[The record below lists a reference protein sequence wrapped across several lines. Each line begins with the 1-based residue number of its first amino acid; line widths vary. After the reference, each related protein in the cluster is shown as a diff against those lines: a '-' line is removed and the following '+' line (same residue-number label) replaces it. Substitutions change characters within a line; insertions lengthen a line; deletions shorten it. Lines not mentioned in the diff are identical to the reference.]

1 LNTVLYSTIN
11 NTTSLL
17 LLLLLRRRRR
27 QQYTAINCAWYLRGG
42 VSKSKANQR
51 KGWAQA
57 DGKIKHEFGIAS
69 VS

>member
-1 LNTVLYSTIN
+1 
-11 NTTSLL
+11 
-17 LLLLLRRRRR
+17 
-27 QQYTAINCAWYLRGG
+27 